1 MRWKRGGGRMSIELP
16 KTDFTKTVE
25 VNVYDAKVFLGKIQS
40 QIDVLEVVNK
50 HNEAEH
56 WKSILRS
63 AEELL
68 NVKFK

>member
-1 MRWKRGGGRMSIELP
+1 MSTELP

-25 VNVYDAKVFLGKIQS
+25 VNVYDAKVFLGKMQS

-50 HNEAEH
+50 HDEAKH
-56 WKSILRS
+56 WKSLLKS

-68 NVKFK
+68 NVKFR

>member
-1 MRWKRGGGRMSIELP
+1 MSIELP

-25 VNVYDAKVFLGKIQS
+25 VNVYDAKVFLGKIHS

-50 HNEAEH
+50 HDEAKH
-56 WKSILRS
+56 WRSLLKS

-68 NVKFK
+68 NVKFR